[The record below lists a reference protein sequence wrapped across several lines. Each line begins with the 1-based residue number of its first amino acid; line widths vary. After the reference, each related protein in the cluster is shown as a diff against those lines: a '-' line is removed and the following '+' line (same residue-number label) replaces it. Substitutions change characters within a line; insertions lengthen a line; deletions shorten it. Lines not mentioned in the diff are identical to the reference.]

1 MSCMNLKYSQK
12 LVNSLYSFFNEMML
26 GTTAF
31 SNVRVESEVGKIKDK
46 VKDPKPSSAAGNYT

>member
-1 MSCMNLKYSQK
+1 MNLKYSQK
-12 LVNSLYSFFNEMML
+12 LVNSLYSFFNEMLL